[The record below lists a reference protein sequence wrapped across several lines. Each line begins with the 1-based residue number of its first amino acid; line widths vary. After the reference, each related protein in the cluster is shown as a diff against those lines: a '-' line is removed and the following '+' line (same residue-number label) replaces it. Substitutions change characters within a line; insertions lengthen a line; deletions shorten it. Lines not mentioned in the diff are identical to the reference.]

1 MRARRPQFLIF
12 PFLLMLTLVFTIA
25 CGAAATPTPAP
36 EDAMNQTGETMTK
49 DSGAMAD
56 APAPAEKE
64 LVPGWYQ
71 GREVRYYDFGS
82 NTPVEGNGVALPPS
96 MCSYTA

>member
-1 MRARRPQFLIF
+1 MRSCRPQFLIF